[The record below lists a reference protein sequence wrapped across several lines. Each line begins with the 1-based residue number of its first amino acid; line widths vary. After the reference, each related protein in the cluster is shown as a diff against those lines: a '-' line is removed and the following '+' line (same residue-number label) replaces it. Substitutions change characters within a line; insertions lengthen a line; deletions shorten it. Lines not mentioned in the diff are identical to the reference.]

1 MTVSL
6 VLVVV
11 MAALYAC
18 GIYMLLE
25 RSMTRVLIGFLLL
38 GNATNILIMIVAGRA
53 GAPPIVSDGVTAAQM
68 NDPLP
73 QALSL
78 TAIVITFGLS
88 AFLLALIY
96 RSWYLGRI
104 DEVERDAEDIAI
116 GTRRFAIEDEES
128 DPESGSDTDFDD
140 EGDVEG
146 GVDDGGQSVEAPDTA
161 TDTATDTDTGHGED
175 RGNAS

>member
-1 MTVSL
+1 MSVSL
-6 VLVVV
+6 VLVIL
-11 MAALYAC
+11 MASMYAC

-53 GAPPIVSDGVTAAQM
+53 GLAPIVTGGVTAEQM
-68 NDPLP
+68 QDPLP

-96 RSWYLGRI
+96 RSWYLGQV
-104 DEVERDAEDIAI
+104 DEVRDDLEDLAV
-116 GTRRFAIEDEES
+116 GTRRFAIEDEQS
-128 DPESGSDTDFDD
+128 DPETSSDTDFDA
-140 EGDVEG
+140 DVTSE
-146 GVDDGGQSVEAPDTA
+146 VIAFHDDDAVHD
-161 TDTATDTDTGHGED
+161 D
-175 RGNAS
+175 RPESDR